1 MTEDPIKKFI
11 SWQEQAKRH
20 QGILEPTAASLAT
33 LGDGGQPSARIIL
46 VKQVDAR
53 GFVFYTNMQSRKSE
67 ELKAH
72 PKAALCFHWMP
83 LRLQV
88 RIEGNAEV
96 VDDKEADE
104 YFATRPRES
113 RIGSW
118 SSKQSQRLSGREELV
133 KAVAE
138 NTKKFDRQ
146 DVPRPDFWSGWRIVP
161 QAIEFWEEGENRL
174 HERELYV
181 RKGEGWE
188 VSKLY
193 P

>member
-1 MTEDPIKKFI
+1 MTDPIEQFLR
-11 SWQEQAKRH
+11 WQERAKRH

-33 LGDGGQPSARIIL
+33 VGKGGQPSVRIIL

-67 ELKAH
+67 ELRQN

-88 RIEGNAEV
+88 RVEGHVEPVSDA
-96 VDDKEADE
+96 EADV

-118 SSKQSQRLSGREELV
+118 SSKQSQPLPDRDVLV

-138 NTKKFDRQ
+138 NTKKFEGA
-146 DVPRPDFWSGWRIVP
+146 DVPRPSFWSGWRIVP
-161 QAIEFWEEGENRL
+161 EQIEFWQEGENRL

-181 RKGEGWE
+181 RKGNGWD